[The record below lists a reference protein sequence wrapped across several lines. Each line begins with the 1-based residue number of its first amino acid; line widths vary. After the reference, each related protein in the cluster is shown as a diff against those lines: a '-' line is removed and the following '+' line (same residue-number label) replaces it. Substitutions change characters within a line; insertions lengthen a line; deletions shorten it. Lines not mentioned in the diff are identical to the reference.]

1 MAYAKLSGALLVRK
15 DVSLP
20 VQEMVSVPHAAPPP
34 LPNSAPPQ
42 SRAQLDPL
50 LAQHLKTLKLP
61 TFLAEYEKLARQ
73 WAATE
78 GRDRSAYLLRLVEAE
93 LRERERRLV
102 ERRIKQARFPAMKTL
117 ETFDFSAVPSLDKN
131 LVLTLAQ
138 GEYITRH
145 ENIIAIGDDGIG
157 KTHIA
162 IGLGLAACQKGLSVG
177 FITAASLMN
186 EMLEARDERHL
197 LHFKRRLANYSLLII
212 DELVYAPLSTGV
224 AGLLFDVI
232 SQRYERGST
241 IITSNLPFEEWIT
254 VFGTARLTGAVL
266 DRLNHQAHILHMHG
280 ESYRLKQGKRS
291 AAHPNGNGRG
301 ASAG

>member
-20 VQEMVSVPHAAPPP
+20 VQEMVSVPLAAPPP

-186 EMLEARDERHL
+186 EMLEARDERAL
-197 LHFKRRLANYSLLII
+197 LPFKRRLAHS
-212 DELVYAPLSTGV
+212 
-224 AGLLFDVI
+224 
-232 SQRYERGST
+232 R
-241 IITSNLPFEEWIT
+241 
-254 VFGTARLTGAVL
+254 
-266 DRLNHQAHILHMHG
+266 
-280 ESYRLKQGKRS
+280 
-291 AAHPNGNGRG
+291 
-301 ASAG
+301 